1 MFHPNKTYW
10 RSWFSI
16 VALLWSI
23 VIPLLLFVL
32 YEKADSVRIAQVQR
46 LSYASHLAKD
56 FVNEE
61 LTQAIE
67 HTKIIAKNLAIQA
80 DFNQATLD
88 KPNEVCLTLM
98 GLAWQTIANE
108 STQFDQIRWIA
119 NNGTEL
125 LRINYASAGA
135 YRVPAN
141 ELQAKA
147 DRYYVTAGLAL
158 PPDSVY
164 LSPLDLNIE
173 QQAIE
178 VPYKPTIRIVSP
190 VFDALGHRQGMIVIN
205 YLATE
210 MLQHLQRVHRVNGM
224 EFWLLNQEGYWLT
237 HSDESQAW
245 GFMLGQP
252 DHRVEVRYPQL
263 AHALK
268 QAQSE
273 TVIDDRYYV
282 HRLQPI
288 HNNRIMSSDGL
299 SEGGSLSA
307 QGFTHAQD
315 YYWWLVSFTPQET
328 YRTLVLSELR
338 DTVIVAFML
347 LLLSWYAGHIFAK
360 ARQIERQQTT
370 QLRLAASVFTH
381 ANEGIMITDVNS
393 VILDVNEEA
402 CRITGYAREE
412 LLGQKPKLLS
422 SGRYDHAFYEA
433 MQADLRRKGH
443 WYGEIWNRRKTGEL
457 FAEFLSISA
466 VYDNDGEI
474 HHFVAL
480 FTDITVEKQ
489 YQHQLERIA
498 HYDPLTNLPNR
509 LLLADRLQQA
519 MALSLRTETEMAV
532 IFLDLDGFK
541 GINDDCGH
549 EKGDQILIDVAHALN
564 DNTRVEDTI
573 SRFGGDEFIIV
584 MPNFTDRTALSL
596 VMHNIMTAIERKVV
610 CNGHENGLSASLGI
624 TFYPQADPVDAD
636 QLIRQADQAMYLAKQ
651 SGKNGFHVFDV
662 RQDKEA
668 RSNHCL
674 IQEIEKALQRQE
686 FVLHYQPKVCMATGE
701 VLGFEA
707 LIRWQHP
714 ERGLVYPGAFLEFI
728 ELTSTS
734 IQLASWVI
742 QQALRDRLTWEN
754 SALALPVSVNLGA
767 LELQQVDF
775 IEWITQ
781 QIAYVEGAKARWL
794 AVEVLETHALS
805 DLDHVTSVLRQLQNM
820 GIEVNL
826 DDFGT
831 GYSSLSYLK
840 HLPLDY
846 IKVDQSFVRQMF
858 QDAQATAMIEGVMSL
873 IKALNHTSIAEGVET
888 EAHGIELL
896 RMGCTIG
903 QGYFIAHPM
912 PAPALSDWMVNW
924 QAPAS
929 WLDQVKS
936 SNRC

>member
-1 MFHPNKTYW
+1 MLGKAEHRLANQYPELAQALDKAELTPFLFQRHYFYQLHPLDSANKTGNV
-10 RSWFSI
+10 SVSSKEDEP
-16 VALLWSI
+16 VSSL
-23 VIPLLLFVL
+23 
-32 YEKADSVRIAQVQR
+32 ADS
-46 LSYASHLAKD
+46 
-56 FVNEE
+56 
-61 LTQAIE
+61 
-67 HTKIIAKNLAIQA
+67 
-80 DFNQATLD
+80 
-88 KPNEVCLTLM
+88 
-98 GLAWQTIANE
+98 
-108 STQFDQIRWIA
+108 
-119 NNGTEL
+119 
-125 LRINYASAGA
+125 
-135 YRVPAN
+135 
-141 ELQAKA
+141 
-147 DRYYVTAGLAL
+147 
-158 PPDSVY
+158 
-164 LSPLDLNIE
+164 
-173 QQAIE
+173 
-178 VPYKPTIRIVSP
+178 
-190 VFDALGHRQGMIVIN
+190 
-205 YLATE
+205 
-210 MLQHLQRVHRVNGM
+210 
-224 EFWLLNQEGYWLT
+224 
-237 HSDESQAW
+237 
-245 GFMLGQP
+245 GQ
-252 DHRVEVRYPQL
+252 D
-263 AHALK
+263 
-268 QAQSE
+268 
-273 TVIDDRYYV
+273 
-282 HRLQPI
+282 
-288 HNNRIMSSDGL
+288 
-299 SEGGSLSA
+299 
-307 QGFTHAQD
+307 
-315 YYWWLVSFTPQET
+315 YWWLVTFMPEAN
-328 YRTLVLSELR
+328 YRALVYAELQYP
-338 DTVIVAFML
+338 AALALLL
-347 LLLSWYAGHIFAK
+347 LLLSLFVGHVFAA
-360 ARQIERQQTT
+360 ARRREHQQKT
-370 QLRLAASVFTH
+370 QLSLAASVFTH
-381 ANEGIMITDVNS
+381 ANEGIIITDVHS

-402 CRITGYAREE
+402 CRVTGYTRAE
-412 LLGQKPKLLS
+412 LIGQTPRLLS
-422 SGRYDHAFYEA
+422 SGRYDRPFYDA
-433 MQADLRRKGH
+433 MKADLQRKGH

-457 FAEFLSISA
+457 YAEFLTISA
-466 VYDNDGEI
+466 VYDDDGKI

-519 MALSLRTETEMAV
+519 MARSLRTETEMAV

-541 GINDDCGH
+541 AINDHCGH
-549 EKGDQILIDVAHALN
+549 EQGDQILIDVAHALN

-584 MPNFTDRTALSL
+584 MPNFTDRAALSL
-596 VMHNIMTAIERKVV
+596 VMHKIMTAIERQVV
-610 CNGHENGLSASLGI
+610 CNEHENRLSASLGI

-662 RQDKEA
+662 RQDKDV

-714 ERGLVYPGAFLEFI
+714 QRGLLYPSAFLEFI

-734 IQLASWVI
+734 IQMASWVI
-742 QQALRDRLTWEN
+742 QQALRDRLAWEN

-767 LELQQVDF
+767 LELQQLNF
-775 IEWITQ
+775 IDWMGL
-781 QIAYVEGAKARWL
+781 QIAQVEGASADWL

-805 DLDHVTSVLRQLQNM
+805 DLDHVTSVLRQLQMM
-820 GIEVNL
+820 GIQVNL

-858 QDAQATAMIEGVMSL
+858 QDAQATAMIEGVISL

-896 RMGCTIG
+896 RIGCTIG